1 MTTMLR
7 MKKLIFALLA
17 PLFVL
22 GVLFWAPNEAHACHR
37 TFINFPAEGENL
49 NLTLPTTIIP
59 KYDTLLNPVLL
70 SSYYLDIYKGVPQN
84 AEILN
89 GHSQGRFECGDN
101 VGAVDADLFTTPG
114 DYFYVLYRDDQV
126 EQMMGPCRL
135 ARLLGDGRA
144 LRSIARKCRAPCFQI
159 FRKPGASPT

>member
-135 ARLLGDGRA
+135 ARLLGDGSA
-144 LRSIARKCRAPCFQI
+144 LCPPA
-159 FRKPGASPT
+159 